1 MSAPRQAASGADER
15 PFTSMSGTERGR
27 RRVRLGSC
35 LHRRWPTDGGVSREG
50 DDSDSGGEEHPP
62 SAGGSVSPGMNTDAE
77 RCGIFS
83 QPAAARILHVAD
95 DRQAVGLVPFLAGSS
110 VAQRPDTTAIA
121 MDMREPHRKTL
132 RTHVPDAVATVVF
145 DKCHV
150 MPHGNTAVETVRKR
164 AHRALAADGPSPL
177 TRTTCAWLRN
187 PVSLSATAGR
197 AVRHPADEHPPDGS
211 GAGDEGAPAA
221 PVGLHLPRC
230 ASRLVPPLVRMG
242 HAAPPR
248 ADDRRCPNAPRASRQ
263 HPASS
268 TYTMANVPHRGGLDL
283 EPLAG

>member
-1 MSAPRQAASGADER
+1 
-15 PFTSMSGTERGR
+15 
-27 RRVRLGSC
+27 
-35 LHRRWPTDGGVSREG
+35 
-50 DDSDSGGEEHPP
+50 
-62 SAGGSVSPGMNTDAE
+62 MNTDAE
-77 RCGIFS
+77 RCEIFS

-150 MPHGNTAVETVRKR
+150 MPHGNSAVETVRKR

-197 AVRHPADEHPPDGS
+197 AFVTLRTSTLQTARARAMKERLRHLWAYTYLG
-211 GAGDEGAPAA
+211 
-221 PVGLHLPRC
+221 
-230 ASRLVPPLVRMG
+230 
-242 HAAPPR
+242 
-248 ADDRRCPNAPRASRQ
+248 APRASFRRWCGWAMRPRLAPMTGVARMRRAHLDNILPPRHTRWRTSFTAGGWTSSRLPAERTHYQ
-263 HPASS
+263 HAEALRADDWRSAS
-268 TYTMANVPHRGGLDL
+268 P
-283 EPLAG
+283 